1 MLGPVGERRGLAIAA
16 ACLDS
21 FFEIH
26 LKNAPADRLGGLSK
40 QYSEIQIEP
49 K

>member
-16 ACLDS
+16 VCLDS

-26 LKNAPADRLGGLSK
+26 LKNAPASLMKNLSAN
-40 QYSEIQIEP
+40 YPEIRFEA